1 MSEMLL
7 EAQGV
12 SAGYG
17 GQPVIRDISVGVGRG
32 EIVGILGANGAG
44 KSTTLRALVGE
55 IGLLGGKVHWR
66 GVESR
71 APLHRRA
78 RDGLGYVPEDRSVF
92 PALTVEENLRV
103 GRGSVDDALSY
114 FPELKPSIKRK
125 AGLLSGGQQQMVT
138 LGRALAGRPEVLV
151 VDELSQGLAPL
162 LVRRLFV
169 ALEEAAGRGV
179 GVVLVEQHARL
190 ALGVAQRVYIMRRGQ
205 FVLQAESAQ
214 IRQNMDQLQE
224 LYLGTDRDD

>member
-7 EAQGV
+7 EARGV

-103 GRGSVDDALSY
+103 GRGSVDDALGY

-162 LVRRLFV
+162 LVRRLFL

-190 ALGVAQRVYIMRRGQ
+190 ALGVAHRVCIMRRGQ

-214 IRQNMDQLQE
+214 IRQNMDQLHE
-224 LYLGTDRDD
+224 LYLGTDHDN

>member
-1 MSEMLL
+1 MSETLL
-7 EAQGV
+7 EAVAV

-17 GQPVIRDISVGVGRG
+17 GQPVIRDLNVSVGRG

-55 IGLLGGKVHWR
+55 IPLLGGKVRWR
-66 GVESR
+66 GVENR
-71 APLHRRA
+71 APLYRRA

-103 GRGSVDDALSY
+103 GRGSVGDALDF
-114 FPELKPSIKRK
+114 FPELKPNLKRK

-138 LGRALAGRPEVLV
+138 LGRALAGRPDVLV

-169 ALEEAAGRGV
+169 ALEEAAARGV

-190 ALGVAQRVYIMRRGQ
+190 ALGVAGRVYIMRRRQ
-205 FVLQAESAQ
+205 FVLEAPSAEVRHD
-214 IRQNMDQLQE
+214 IDRLQE
-224 LYLGTDRDD
+224 LYLGADHSD

>member
-1 MSEMLL
+1 MNELLL
-7 EAQGV
+7 EAVGM

-17 GQPVIRDISVGVGRG
+17 GQPVIRDLDVGVRRG

-55 IGLLGGKVHWR
+55 IPLLKGKVRWR

-71 APLHRRA
+71 APLHRRT
-78 RDGLGYVPEDRSVF
+78 RDGLSYVPEDRSVF

-103 GRGSVDDALSY
+103 GRGTVADALAY
-114 FPELKPSIKRK
+114 FPELTQSLKRK

-162 LVRRLFV
+162 LVRRLFL
-169 ALEEAAGRGV
+169 ALEEAAVRDV
-179 GVVLVEQHARL
+179 GVILVEQHARL

-205 FVLQAESAQ
+205 CVLHAPSEQ
-214 IRQNMDQLQE
+214 IRHNMDALRE
-224 LYLGTDRDD
+224 LYLGGDRTA

>member
-103 GRGSVDDALSY
+103 GRGSVDDALTY

-205 FVLQAESAQ
+205 FVLQADSAQ